1 MKQGTGKAVYP
12 GIAIGP
18 VYVYQKTAVPVQ
30 AESRGAEQ
38 EQAAFDA
45 ACETAKAQLAAL
57 YEKASKELGE
67 EHAQIFDV
75 QRMMLE
81 DLDFLEDVEARIKSG
96 TAAVQA
102 VHETGEMLAGVFAG
116 MEDSYLQA
124 RAADMRDIAARVV
137 KALSAEETA
146 FTMDVP
152 GILVADDLNPSE
164 TVQLPK
170 DKILAFVTK
179 GGSLNSH
186 TAILARMMN
195 LPSLVQTDLEPD
207 ETLNGKVM
215 IVDGKEGRYW
225 LEPDET
231 TLAEKTAQQE
241 KQREEK
247 RALEAYRG
255 KPTVTKKGQTVKLYA
270 NIGKPEDVKA
280 VLDGDA
286 EGVGLMRSEFLYLGR
301 SDFPTEEELYEA
313 YRDVVV
319 GLQGR
324 PVVIRTLDIGADKQ
338 VDYFGL
344 AHEENPALGYRG
356 IRICLTRDD
365 IFRPQMRAIYRAA
378 ALGKVYAMFPMII
391 SVQEVRK
398 IKAFCETIQAE
409 LKAEGLPFGEVEL
422 GIMIE
427 TPAAAVI
434 SRELAKEVQ
443 FFSVGTNDL
452 TQYTLA
458 IDRQNTNLDEFYDA
472 HHPAVLELLRMIAEN
487 AHKEGIWA
495 GICGELGAD
504 PTLTE
509 TFLQMGYDELSVSPG
524 RVLELRKKICESE
537 G

>member
-30 AESRGAEQ
+30 AESCGAEQ

-195 LPSLVQTDLEPD
+195 LPSLVQADLEPD

-225 LEPDET
+225 LEP
-231 TLAEKTAQQE
+231 EKHAGGE
-241 KQREEK
+241 NS
-247 RALEAYRG
+247 AAG
-255 KPTVTKKGQTVKLYA
+255 K
-270 NIGKPEDVKA
+270 
-280 VLDGDA
+280 
-286 EGVGLMRSEFLYLGR
+286 
-301 SDFPTEEELYEA
+301 
-313 YRDVVV
+313 
-319 GLQGR
+319 
-324 PVVIRTLDIGADKQ
+324 
-338 VDYFGL
+338 
-344 AHEENPALGYRG
+344 
-356 IRICLTRDD
+356 
-365 IFRPQMRAIYRAA
+365 AA
-378 ALGKVYAMFPMII
+378 
-391 SVQEVRK
+391 R
-398 IKAFCETIQAE
+398 
-409 LKAEGLPFGEVEL
+409 
-422 GIMIE
+422 
-427 TPAAAVI
+427 
-434 SRELAKEVQ
+434 
-443 FFSVGTNDL
+443 
-452 TQYTLA
+452 
-458 IDRQNTNLDEFYDA
+458 
-472 HHPAVLELLRMIAEN
+472 
-487 AHKEGIWA
+487 
-495 GICGELGAD
+495 
-504 PTLTE
+504 
-509 TFLQMGYDELSVSPG
+509 
-524 RVLELRKKICESE
+524 RKKSAGSLSRKADRDKERPNRKALRQYRQARRCQSGIGRRCRRRRPDAKRIFVSWTLRLPHR
-537 G
+537 GRAV